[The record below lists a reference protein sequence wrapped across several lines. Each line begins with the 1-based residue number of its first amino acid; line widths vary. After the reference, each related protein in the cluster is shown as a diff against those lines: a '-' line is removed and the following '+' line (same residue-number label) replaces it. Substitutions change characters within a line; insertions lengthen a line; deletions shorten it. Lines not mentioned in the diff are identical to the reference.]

1 MCKKA
6 RVPLYISAASFDNRG
21 MTQKIQM
28 LKDFTGPIVLV
39 GLMGAGK
46 STIGRRLASEL
57 NWGFVDSDDEII
69 EAAGCNIA
77 DIFESYGEEMF
88 RDLEYRVMTR
98 LMDREKTVIAT
109 GGGAWIQDNV
119 RLLIKRKALSV
130 WLDANLETLLERV
143 AHRSHRPLLEAGD
156 KKEILEKLM
165 GERYPLYAKADL
177 TVDSGLGNHEE
188 VVQVMIERMA
198 EFVK

>member
-1 MCKKA
+1 M
-6 RVPLYISAASFDNRG
+6 
-21 MTQKIQM
+21 
-28 LKDFTGPIVLV
+28 LV

-88 RDLEYRVMTR
+88 RDLEYRVMKR
-98 LMDREKTVIAT
+98 LMEREKTIIAT
-109 GGGAWIQDNV
+109 GGGAWVQDKV
-119 RLLIKRKALSV
+119 RKLIKRNALSV
-130 WLDANLETLLERV
+130 WLDADLETLLERV

-156 KKEILEKLM
+156 KREILQKLM
-165 GERYPLYAKADL
+165 NERYPLYAKADMSI
-177 TVDSGLGNHEE
+177 DSGLGNHEK
-188 VVQVMIERMA
+188 VVQRLIENMA
-198 EFVK
+198 EYVK